1 MIQQTLAFTADNG
14 IPTEC
19 EILINQNI
27 LVASDRGIGVS
38 VTNACETIATEAVR
52 RFGLDP
58 ERLVFI
64 EHYPADGAD
73 SRHGQPERCASV
85 TFLWHDQRAHRP
97 RWRHLTVAQAEVLL
111 GARIQFD

>member
-1 MIQQTLAFTADNG
+1 MIQQTLAFTGDNG

-58 ERLVFI
+58 
-64 EHYPADGAD
+64 GAW
-73 SRHGQPERCASV
+73 SSSNTIQPTA
-85 TFLWHDQRAHRP
+85 Q
-97 RWRHLTVAQAEVLL
+97 TVATGSPSV
-111 GARIQFD
+111 ARA